1 MLPAQQQQLE
11 RLVMPDAWAYYG
23 TLPPLDLD
31 GLLADAG
38 GRVQAVAAQVQAV
51 AAQVLTYAA
60 DMAEAQ
66 PGGASGAIDIKLG
79 SLSLKRSAAASV
91 TSTQAAQW
99 RARAQALKLEGER
112 TRRSGPRYPAVV
124 SVPVRPG

>member
-31 GLLADAG
+31 GLLTDAG
-38 GRVQAVAAQVQAV
+38 GRAQAV

-60 DMAEAQ
+60 DMAETQ
-66 PGGASGAIDIKLG
+66 PGGSEALDIKLG
-79 SLSLKRSAAASV
+79 SLALKIPAQPPATV
-91 TSTQAAQW
+91 GQAVQW
-99 RARAQALKLEGER
+99 RARALALKLEGER
-112 TRRSGPRYPAVV
+112 ERLSKPRFPAVV
-124 SVPVRPG
+124 SVPVRSG